1 MARQRISI
9 HDVARKAEVS
19 VSAVSHAFN
28 RPEELSVEVR
38 DRILRL
44 AQELGYRPD
53 PRARGL
59 RGGDS
64 TLIALV
70 VADIVN
76 SFNAA
81 LVHMVQHTIAE
92 QGYHLVI
99 LGSETSS
106 DEIRSL
112 QAVHYER
119 LAGAIV
125 AAYHLEPNE
134 VLHHVGDRPV
144 VFITDTDVIC
154 DAPAVR
160 VPNAEAAYRATAF
173 LAGLGRRRIAT
184 IAGLA
189 HTRPSARRQAG
200 YEQALADLELGPP
213 CIRHGNFEFI
223 GGREAMAELLASPNP
238 PDAVFAAN
246 DPMALGALSM
256 LRERGVKVPDDIAI
270 VGFDNLPEAGWSTP
284 PLTTVDHPA
293 GEIGATAATLFLSL
307 LRDPNSRRTVDIP
320 CSLVRRASA

>member
-28 RPEELSVEVR
+28 RPDELSVEVR
-38 DRILRL
+38 ERILRL

-59 RGGDS
+59 RRGES

-81 LVHMVQHTIAE
+81 LVHRVQHTVAA
-92 QGYHLVI
+92 QGFHLVI
-99 LGSETSS
+99 LGSNTSS

-125 AAYHLEPNE
+125 PAYHLEPNE

-144 VFITDTDVIC
+144 VFITDTAVTC

-160 VPNAEAAYRATAF
+160 IPNGEAAYKATSL
-173 LAGLGRRRIAT
+173 LAEQGRRRIAT
-184 IAGLA
+184 IAGRT
-189 HTRPSARRQAG
+189 HTLPGARRQAG
-200 YEQALADLELGPP
+200 YEQALADLDLGPP
-213 CIRHGNFEFI
+213 HAACGNFEFL

-246 DPMALGALSM
+246 DPMALGALSL
-256 LRERGVKVPDDIAI
+256 LRERGVMVPDDIAI
-270 VGFDNLPEAGWSTP
+270 VGFDNLPEASWSAP
-284 PLTTVDHPA
+284 PLTTLDHPA

-307 LRDPNSRRTVDIP
+307 LRDPGFRRTVEMP
-320 CSLVRRASA
+320 CTLVRRASA